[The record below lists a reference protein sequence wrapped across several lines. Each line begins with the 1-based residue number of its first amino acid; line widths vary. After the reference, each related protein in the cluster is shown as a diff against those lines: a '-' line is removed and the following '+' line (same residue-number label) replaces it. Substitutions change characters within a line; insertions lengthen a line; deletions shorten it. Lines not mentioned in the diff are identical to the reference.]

1 MNDNLINRVNSFQPE
16 NKLKLLACVASDNC
30 ISNKRRM
37 RTHMYIMPEWYIASP
52 SSHVSRIR
60 CFITDFMEPYGL
72 LRRLLNVDI
81 LW

>member
-1 MNDNLINRVNSFQPE
+1 MNDKLINRVNSFQPE
-16 NKLKLLACVASDNC
+16 NKIELLACVASGNC
-30 ISNKRRM
+30 LANKRRM
-37 RTHMYIMPEWYIASP
+37 RTHMYIMPEWYIASS
-52 SSHVSRIR
+52 SSHVSRVR